1 MSDTSSS
8 STLTIAEQV
17 LAALKAAGVDRMFG
31 IPGGGATAE
40 LVSASKAA
48 GIEFVLTQ
56 HETSA
61 IIAAGVYGQRTGTV
75 GVAVSAIGPGV
86 ANYAN
91 GLAHA
96 MLDRLPVLA
105 IADRYRGGVHE
116 VALRQQ
122 FDHLAMM
129 RPVTKAQITLHED
142 TWDVGLRRAYR
153 TALAG
158 RPGPVFIDFP
168 NNVAGKTHAP
178 ATPLRLLQPPFEA
191 CVPAGAIAEAAAAV
205 GATRR
210 PLILAGLTALS
221 LPAGALAHF
230 AASLRAP
237 VLTSAKAK
245 GAIAADDP
253 WSAGV
258 FMGGKLEQ
266 ALIEQCDY
274 IVFVGFDPVEL
285 LPRPWPVPVPALWLD
300 RVPNV
305 EQTAA
310 VEAELIGDLGDTL
323 AGLASAFVAGGAHV
337 SSTWSPEDCS
347 RFRHSVR
354 TQLTV
359 PVEGLSPNDVVLA
372 ARDAAPR
379 DTVLVTDVGANKLL
393 SVELWEAYGSHDFL
407 MSNGLATMGFCLPAA
422 QAVKLAHP
430 HRPVLCL
437 CGDAGFLMR
446 LPELVTG
453 QLISSGS
460 VSRPIV
466 YVIFADNEHSLITV
480 KQGKLG
486 KSVHGLDFPSPG
498 YADLARA
505 FGLECAEVDNLDDY
519 RKALATAFARTDRS
533 TLIAARIDSSAY
545 AKQFDIIREL

>member
-1 MSDTSSS
+1 MST
-8 STLTIAEQV
+8 TIAEQL
-17 LAALKAAGVDRMFG
+17 LAALKEAGVDRLFG

-40 LVSASKAA
+40 LVSASKSA

-75 GVAVSAIGPGV
+75 GVALSAIGPGV
-86 ANYAN
+86 ANFAN

-142 TWDVGLRRAYR
+142 TWDVGLRRASR
-153 TALAG
+153 TALAE

-168 NNVAGKTHAP
+168 NNVAGKTNQP
-178 ATPLRLLQPPFEA
+178 ATPLRLLQPAYEA
-191 CVPAGAIAEAAAAV
+191 RVPAAALAEAAAGI
-205 GATRR
+205 GAARR
-210 PLILAGLTALS
+210 PLILAGNTALS
-221 LPAGALAHF
+221 LPAGALARF
-230 AASLRAP
+230 ASVLRAP

-253 WSAGV
+253 WCAGV

-274 IVFVGFDPVEL
+274 IVFAGFDPVEL
-285 LPRPWPVPVPALWLD
+285 LPKPWKVPVPALWLD

-310 VEAELIGDLGDTL
+310 VEAELIGDLADTL
-323 AGLASAFVAGGAHV
+323 AGLAEALAPGSAGGARTA
-337 SSTWSPEDCS
+337 STWSPEDCS
-347 RFRHSVR
+347 RFHNSVR

-359 PVEGLSPNDVVLA
+359 PVDGLSPNDVVLA

-393 SVELWEAYGSHDFL
+393 SVELWDAYGPHDFL

-422 QAVKLAHP
+422 QAVKLAEP

-453 QLISSGS
+453 RLIDAGG
-460 VSRPIV
+460 VRRPII

-486 KSVHGLDFPSPG
+486 KHVHGLDFPSPG
-498 YADLARA
+498 YADLSRA
-505 FGLECAEVDNLDDY
+505 FGLACAEVDNLADY
-519 RKALATAFARTDRS
+519 RKALAEAFARTDCS

>member
-1 MSDTSSS
+1 MS
-8 STLTIAEQV
+8 TIAEQ
-17 LAALKAAGVDRMFG
+17 LLTALKDAGVDRMFG

-61 IIAAGVYGQRTGTV
+61 IIAAGVYGQRKGTV

-86 ANYAN
+86 ANFAN

-96 MLDRLPVLA
+96 WLDRLPVLA

-142 TWDVGLRRAYR
+142 TWGTALRRAYR
-153 TALAG
+153 TALAD

-168 NNVAGKTHAP
+168 NNVAGKTNPP
-178 ATPLRLLQPPFEA
+178 AGRLRLAQPA
-191 CVPAGAIAEAAAAV
+191 ARAQVPAAAIGEAAAPLAR
-205 GATRR
+205 ARR
-210 PLILAGLTALS
+210 PLVLCGIGALG
-221 LPAGALAHF
+221 LPAGRLAQF
-230 AASLRAP
+230 AQRLRAP

-266 ALIEQCDY
+266 MLLEQCDY
-274 IVFVGFDPVEL
+274 LVFVGFDPVEL
-285 LPRPWPVPVPALWLD
+285 LPKPWTVPVAALWLD
-300 RVPNV
+300 NVPNV

-310 VEAELIGDLGDTL
+310 VDAELIGDLQASIDALGAAL
-323 AGLASAFVAGGAHV
+323 PLPAGA
-337 SSTWSPEDCS
+337 STWSPEDAG
-347 RFRHSVR
+347 RFRQHVR

-372 ARDAAPR
+372 AREAAPR

-393 SVELWEAYGSHDFL
+393 SVELWDTYGAHDFL

-422 QAVKLAHP
+422 QAVRLAEP
-430 HRPVLCL
+430 QRPLLCL

-453 QLISSGS
+453 QMIGRDRAR
-460 VSRPIV
+460 RPIV

-480 KQGKLG
+480 KQTKLG
-486 KSVHGLDFPSPG
+486 KSAHGLDFPSPG

-505 FGLECAEVDNLDDY
+505 FGLACAEVDTLADY
-519 RKALATAFARTDRS
+519 RVALAEAFARRDCS
-533 TLIAARIDSSAY
+533 TLIAARIDASAY

>member
-1 MSDTSSS
+1 MSTNTPNDKA
-8 STLTIAEQV
+8 TIAEQM

-86 ANYAN
+86 ANFAN

-142 TWDVGLRRAYR
+142 TWDVGLRRAFR
-153 TALAG
+153 TALAE

-168 NNVAGKTHAP
+168 NNVASRFNLP
-178 ATPLRLLQPPFEA
+178 ATPLRLLQPAVEA
-191 CVPAGAIAEAAAAV
+191 RVPAAAVAEAASVVAA
-205 GATRR
+205 ARR
-210 PLILAGLTALS
+210 PLVLAGNTALS
-221 LPAGALAHF
+221 LPAGALARF
-230 AASLRAP
+230 AAALRAP

-266 ALIEQCDY
+266 ALLEQCDY
-274 IVFVGFDPVEL
+274 IVFAGFDPVEL
-285 LPRPWPVPVPALWLD
+285 LPKPWKVPVPALWLD

-310 VEAELIGDLGDTL
+310 VDAELIGDLADTL
-323 AGLASAFVAGGAHV
+323 SGLAATFSAGGRRV
-337 SSTWSPEDCS
+337 SSTWSPEDCG
-347 RFRHSVR
+347 RFRDSVR

-359 PVEGLSPNDVVLA
+359 PVQGLSPNDVVLA

-393 SVELWEAYGSHDFL
+393 SVELWDAYGAHDFL

-422 QAVKLAHP
+422 QAVKLAEP

-453 QLISSGS
+453 RLIGGGD
-460 VSRPIV
+460 VKRPIV
-466 YVIFADNEHSLITV
+466 YVIFADNGHSLITV

-505 FGLECAEVDNLDDY
+505 FGLACAEVDNLADY
-519 RKALATAFARTDRS
+519 RKALAEAFSRDGQS
-533 TLIAARIDSSAY
+533 SLIAARIDSSAY

>member
-1 MSDTSSS
+1 MAA
-8 STLTIAEQV
+8 TIAEQV
-17 LAALKAAGVDRMFG
+17 LVALREAGVDRMFG

-40 LVSASKAA
+40 LVSASKAI

-61 IIAAGVYGQRTGTV
+61 VIAAGIYGQRTGTV

-86 ANYAN
+86 ANLAN

-96 MLDRLPVLA
+96 WMDRLPVLA

-142 TWDVGLRRAYR
+142 TWATGLRRAWR
-153 TALAG
+153 TALAE

-168 NNVAGKTHAP
+168 NNVAGKTDAP
-178 ATPLRLLQPPFEA
+178 ASPLRLQQPQA
-191 CVPAGAIAEAAAAV
+191 RAQLPAAAIEAAA
-205 GATRR
+205 GALVRARR
-210 PLILAGLTALS
+210 PLILAGYSALA
-221 LPAGALAHF
+221 LPAGALARL
-230 AASLRAP
+230 AAQLRAP

-245 GAIAADDP
+245 GAIAGDDP

-266 ALIEQCDY
+266 ALLAQCDY

-285 LPRPWPVPVPALWLD
+285 LPRPWTVPVPALWLD
-300 RVPNV
+300 SVPNV

-310 VEAELIGDLGDTL
+310 VDNELIGDLSSSVQVLGGVAAQ
-323 AGLASAFVAGGAHV
+323 AGA
-337 SSTWSPEDCS
+337 STWSPEDAG
-347 RFRHSVR
+347 RFRESVR
-354 TQLTV
+354 AQLTV
-359 PVEGLSPNDVVLA
+359 PVRGLSPNDVVLA
-372 ARDAAPR
+372 ARAAAPR
-379 DTVLVTDVGANKLL
+379 DTVVVTDVGANKLL
-393 SVELWEAYGSHDFL
+393 SVELWEAYGAHDFL

-422 QAVKLAHP
+422 QAVKLAEP

-453 QLISSGS
+453 RMISSGGHE
-460 VSRPIV
+460 RPIV
-466 YVIFADNEHSLITV
+466 YVVFADNEHSLITV
-480 KQGKLG
+480 KQTKLG
-486 KSVHGLDFPSPG
+486 KSAHGLDFPSPG

-505 FGLECAEVDNLDDY
+505 FGLACAEVDTLAAL
-519 RKALATAFARTDRS
+519 REALAQAFARRDRS
-533 TLIAARIDSSAY
+533 TLIAARIDASAY

>member
-1 MSDTSSS
+1 VS
-8 STLTIAEQV
+8 TIAEQMLV
-17 LAALKAAGVDRMFG
+17 ALKDAGVDRMFG

-40 LVSASKAA
+40 LVSASKAI

-86 ANYAN
+86 ANFAN

-96 MLDRLPVLA
+96 WLDRLPVLA
-105 IADRYRGGVHE
+105 IADRYSGGVHE

-129 RPVTKAQITLHED
+129 RPVTKAQITLHET
-142 TWDVGLRRAYR
+142 TWDTGLRRAYR
-153 TALAG
+153 TALAE

-168 NNVAGKTHAP
+168 NNVAGKTNLP
-178 ATPLRLLQPPFEA
+178 ATPLRLTQPAMQA
-191 CVPAGAIAEAAAAV
+191 CVPQAALAEAAMVV

-210 PLILAGLTALS
+210 PLILAGLAALS
-221 LPAGALAHF
+221 LPAGVLARF
-230 AASLRAP
+230 AQALRAP

-274 IVFVGFDPVEL
+274 LVFVGFDPVEL
-285 LPRPWPVPVPALWLD
+285 LPKPWKVPVPALWLD
-300 RVPNV
+300 QVPNV
-305 EQTAA
+305 EQSAA
-310 VEAELIGDLGDTL
+310 VDAELIGEL
-323 AGLASAFVAGGAHV
+323 AATVSGLAEVLGQRSGGPA
-337 SSTWSPEDCS
+337 STWSPEDAG
-347 RFRHSVR
+347 RFRESVR
-354 TQLTV
+354 VQLTV
-359 PVEGLSPNDVVLA
+359 PVNGLSPNDVVLA
-372 ARDAAPR
+372 ARQAAPR

-393 SVELWEAYGSHDFL
+393 SVELWETYGAHDFL

-422 QAVKLAHP
+422 QAVKLAEP

-453 QLISSGS
+453 RMIGAGS
-460 VSRPIV
+460 IKRPIV

-480 KQGKLG
+480 KQAKLG

-505 FGLECAEVDNLDDY
+505 FGLECAEVDNLADY
-519 RKALATAFARTDRS
+519 RTALASAFARTDQS

-545 AKQFDIIREL
+545 ARQFDIIREL

>member
-1 MSDTSSS
+1 VS
-8 STLTIAEQV
+8 TIAEQI
-17 LAALKAAGVDRMFG
+17 LAALKDAGVDRMFG

-61 IIAAGVYGQRTGTV
+61 VIAAGVYGQRTGTV

-86 ANYAN
+86 ANFAN

-129 RPVTKAQITLHED
+129 RPVTKAQLTLHED
-142 TWDVGLRRAYR
+142 TWDIGLRRAYR
-153 TALAG
+153 MALAE

-168 NNVAGKTHAP
+168 NNVAGKANRP
-178 ATPLRLLQPPFEA
+178 ATPLRLRAPSVEPR
-191 CVPAGAIAEAAAAV
+191 VPAAALAEAAGVV
-205 GATRR
+205 GAARR
-210 PLILAGLTALS
+210 PLILAGLSALS
-221 LPAGALAHF
+221 LPPGTLARF
-230 AASLRAP
+230 ASTLRAP
-237 VLTSAKAK
+237 VLTSAKGK

-274 IVFVGFDPVEL
+274 IVFAGFDPVEL
-285 LPRPWPVPVPALWLD
+285 LPKPWKVPVPALWLD

-305 EQTAA
+305 EQAAA
-310 VEAELIGDLGDTL
+310 VDAELTGDLGDML
-323 AGLASAFVAGGAHV
+323 AGLSGVLAAAGASA
-337 SSTWSPEDCS
+337 STWSPEDCS
-347 RFRHSVR
+347 RFRQSVR
-354 TQLTV
+354 TQLDV
-359 PVEGLSPNDVVLA
+359 PVQGLSPNDVVLA
-372 ARDAAPR
+372 AREAAPR

-393 SVELWEAYGSHDFL
+393 SVELWDTYGPHDFL

-422 QAVKLAHP
+422 QAVKLAEP

-453 QLISSGS
+453 QLIGAGELR
-460 VSRPIV
+460 RPIV

-498 YADLARA
+498 YGDLARA
-505 FGLECAEVDNLDDY
+505 FGLACAEVDNLADY
-519 RKALATAFARTDRS
+519 RKALAEAFARTDRS
-533 TLIAARIDSSAY
+533 TLVAARIDASAY

>member
-1 MSDTSSS
+1 LGNTSSS
-8 STLTIAEQV
+8 TPTIAEQV
-17 LAALKAAGVDRMFG
+17 LAALKDAGVDRMFG

-168 NNVAGKTHAP
+168 NNVAGRTHAP
-178 ATPLRLLQPPFEA
+178 ATPLRLLQPAFEPR
-191 CVPAGAIAEAAAAV
+191 VPAGAIAEAAAVV
-205 GATRR
+205 GAARR

-221 LPAGALAHF
+221 LPAGALARF
-230 AASLRAP
+230 AAALRAP

-274 IVFVGFDPVEL
+274 IVFAGFDPVEL

-310 VEAELIGDLGDTL
+310 VEAELTGDLGDML
-323 AGLASAFVAGGAHV
+323 SGLASAFASGARGC
-337 SSTWSPEDCS
+337 STWSPEDCS
-347 RFRHSVR
+347 RFRDSVR
-354 TQLTV
+354 VQLAV
-359 PVEGLSPNDVVLA
+359 PVDGLSPNDVVLA
-372 ARDAAPR
+372 AREAAPR

-393 SVELWEAYGSHDFL
+393 SVELWEAYGAHDFL

-422 QAVKLAHP
+422 QAVKLAEP

-453 QLISSGS
+453 QLIGAGR
-460 VSRPIV
+460 VKRPIV

-498 YADLARA
+498 YADLSRA
-505 FGLECAEVDNLDDY
+505 FGLECAEVDNLADY
-519 RKALATAFARTDRS
+519 RAALTAAFARTDRS